1 MIHSFIAAV
10 LMLTPGLAVA
20 AAPAPMTNPPIVLA
34 ENSSA
39 PPLAGVYSGK
49 VFRSTVSG
57 QQEETRIYTVRL
69 NADLTTG
76 TIDVT
81 HLDGQAIAHLGF
93 AGQFTGGDVFI
104 GKTVI
109 INAPPD
115 YIPDNIRITFNRG
128 NRTANWYHN
137 DGRMQGSGTL
147 RR

>member
-10 LMLTPGLAVA
+10 LMLTSGLAVA
-20 AAPAPMTNPPIVLA
+20 ATPAPMTNPPIVLA
-34 ENSSA
+34 ENSS
-39 PPLAGVYSGK
+39 LAGVYSGK
-49 VFRSTVSG
+49 VFRSTVGG

-115 YIPDNIRITFNRG
+115 YIPVCSSTTSMPAPRCFK
-128 NRTANWYHN
+128 A
-137 DGRMQGSGTL
+137 M
-147 RR
+147 

>member
-10 LMLTPGLAVA
+10 LMLTSGLAVA

-34 ENSSA
+34 ENSS
-39 PPLAGVYSGK
+39 LAGVYSGK
-49 VFRSTVSG
+49 VFRSTVG
-57 QQEETRIYTVRL
+57 GKQEETRIYTVRL
-69 NADLTTG
+69 NDDLTTG
-76 TIDVT
+76 TIDVA
-81 HLDGQAIAHLGF
+81 HLDGKAIAHLGF
-93 AGQFTGGDVFI
+93 AGQFSGGNVFI

-115 YIPDNIRITFNRG
+115 YIPDNIRITFNPG